1 VRDAVIAPAAGDR
14 VALVAV
20 DGAGLRFDRLF
31 SYRVPQALRALLSPG
46 WRVLVPFGQGDRL
59 RQGMV
64 FEIRPPAEEREL
76 KEISRLLDEEPL
88 LSAEQLALA
97 VYLRNTAFCPYYAAV
112 RLLIPAGLDMHI
124 TPSYLLQEG
133 DLPGEL
139 SPEESALVGA
149 LRRARGPVA
158 EDTLIERCALPD
170 NRALQALYKKGVVA
184 REEDLRRRV
193 LDERMTMVRLVPGA
207 QPGKLTKK
215 QQAVIDLLDAAG
227 SASLKELC
235 YYAAVTRA
243 VVDNLQ
249 KKGLLEFYDREVYRN
264 PFRHKAPEKL
274 RDFTLSPS
282 QQRAFDALLESQ
294 REGKYAVSLLYG
306 VTGSGK
312 TQVFVRLAQA
322 VAASGRGVLVLVPEI
337 SLTPQTIARFRAC
350 FGERVAVIHSALSM
364 GERLDEYKRIRR
376 GEAQVVVGTRSAV
389 FAPMEKLGLLIIDEE
404 QEPSYKSEKTPR
416 FHARDVAK
424 WRAHY
429 HHTQLVLAS
438 ATPSVESY
446 YLAKTGSYR
455 LVPLEGRFAGAVLPD
470 VYILDLHEE
479 PLAAQSGILS
489 QRLCEELLYNLQ
501 AGEQSILL
509 LNRRGYH
516 TLVKCADCGDPAQCP
531 NCSVTLTYHAAN
543 HALCCHYCGY
553 LQPADGKC
561 AHCGGQ
567 LTRFQGAG
575 TQRVEEELHTLFPEA
590 RVLRMDMDTTMRR
603 FAHETQFAA
612 FAAREY
618 DILVG
623 TQMVAKG
630 LNFPQVTLV
639 GVLGA
644 DQALY
649 SDDFRSFER
658 TFSLITQVVGRAGR
672 SEKRG
677 RAFIQTY
684 SPENPV
690 IELASS
696 QQYPRFFDTEIKTRK
711 LGLYPPFCDLAAIG
725 VSGPEEEKVKQAARQ
740 LSTIL
745 QQLAKEEYAGL
756 PLRIL
761 GPSEFVLYRLGG
773 RYRRKLLL
781 KCRNNA
787 RTRAYIREAL
797 ERYWKEEKSGKL
809 QVFVDMYYDS
819 Y

>member
-1 VRDAVIAPAAGDR
+1 MAVEAAGPQ
-14 VALVAV
+14 
-20 DGAGLRFDRLF
+20 FDKLF
-31 SYRVPQALRALLSPG
+31 SYRIPPALQGQVQPG
-46 WRVLVPFGQGDRL
+46 RRVLVPFGQGNRL

-64 FEIRPPAEEREL
+64 FGLEAPQEESAL
-76 KEISRLLDEEPL
+76 KEIARLPDEEAL
-88 LSAEQLALA
+88 LSPEQLQLAL
-97 VYLRNTAFCPYYAAV
+97 YLRNTAFCTYYAAV
-112 RLLIPAGLDMHI
+112 RLLIPAGLDMRI
-124 TPSYLLQEG
+124 TPSYLLAGEE
-133 DLPGEL
+133 LPDGL
-139 SPEESALVGA
+139 TPEESSVVSA

-158 EDTLIERCALPD
+158 EDLLAARCALPD
-170 NRALQALYKKGVVA
+170 TQVLRAMYEKGVLA
-184 REEDLRRRV
+184 REEELHRRV
-193 LDERMTMVRLVPGA
+193 LDERMTMVRLLPGA
-207 QPGKLTKK
+207 PATKLTEK
-215 QQAVIDLLDAAG
+215 QRAAVALLEAAG

-235 YYAAVTRA
+235 YYAAITRA

-249 KKGLLEFYDREVYRN
+249 KKGIVEFYDREVYRN
-264 PFRHKAPEKL
+264 PLRGSAPQESGS
-274 RDFTLSPS
+274 FTLSPS
-282 QQRAFDALLESQ
+282 QQRAFEALLAAT
-294 REGKYAVSLLYG
+294 REEEYAVSLLYG

-312 TQVFVRLAQA
+312 TQVFVRLAQE
-322 VAASGRGVLVLVPEI
+322 VAAAGRGVLVLVPEI

-376 GEAQVVVGTRSAV
+376 GEASVVVGTRSAV
-389 FAPMEKLGLLIIDEE
+389 FAPVERLGLIIIDEE
-404 QEPSYKSEKTPR
+404 QEPSYKSEKSPR
-416 FHARDVAK
+416 FHARDIAK

-429 HHTQLVLAS
+429 HRCQLVLAS

-446 YLAKTGSYR
+446 HLARSGSYR

-479 PLAAQSGILS
+479 PLAPQSSTLT
-489 QRLCEELLYNLQ
+489 QRLCEELLHNLQ

-516 TLVKCADCGDPAQCP
+516 TLVKCADCGEPAQCP

-553 LQPADGKC
+553 MQPADGKC
-561 AHCGGQ
+561 VHCGGR
-567 LTRFQGAG
+567 LARFQGAG
-575 TQRVEEELHTLFPEA
+575 TQRVEEELKTLFPEA

-612 FAAREY
+612 FAAHDY

-630 LNFPQVTLV
+630 LNFPEVTLV

-644 DQALY
+644 DQALFA
-649 SDDFRSFER
+649 DDFRSFER

-672 SEKRG
+672 SKKRG

-684 SPENPV
+684 SPDNPV
-690 IELASS
+690 IELAST
-696 QQYPRFFDTEIKTRK
+696 QQYTRFFDTEIKTRK

-725 VSGPEEEKVKQAARQ
+725 ITGPEEQKVKAAAGR
-740 LSTIL
+740 LLEIL
-745 QQLAKEEYAGL
+745 QELARGPYAGL

-761 GPSEFVLYRLGG
+761 GPSEFMLYRLGG
-773 RYRRKLLL
+773 RYRQKLLL

-797 ERYWKEEKSGKL
+797 ARYWKEDTDKKL
-809 QVFVDMYYDS
+809 QIFVDMYYDS